1 MEVISTLVA
10 VPKLLFL
17 CSRTCC
23 RDVGPNGPNN
33 KHSLEE
39 HLWHVASTTSTVAS
53 LRVPRPGWLPS
64 QAKLPLRDGRRR
76 TWQTLHCS
84 WNVTSTI
91 RKTRACPTQTWIAL
105 GKLVAT
111 YSFAA
116 SPFLRC
122 MISTQVAVPKL
133 WFSHNNG
140 PNNKHSLEEHMWHV
154 ASTTSAVQQWH
165 PCKWQD

>member
-33 KHSLEE
+33 KHSFKE
-39 HLWHVASTTSTVAS
+39 HSWHVGNTTSTVITVAA
-53 LRVPRPGWLPS
+53 LWVATLGWLPR
-64 QAKLPLRDGRRR
+64 QEKLPLHDGRRR

-84 WNVTSTI
+84 WNVKSTI

-105 GKLVAT
+105 GKLVAA
-111 YSFAA
+111 YNFAA
-116 SPFLRC
+116 SPFLHYIHDLYPGSC
-122 MISTQVAVPKL
+122 AKVVILT
-133 WFSHNNG
+133 
-140 PNNKHSLEEHMWHV
+140 
-154 ASTTSAVQQWH
+154 QQWA
-165 PCKWQD
+165 K